1 MPWPTIITEVF
12 RACKGMCGQT
22 DESRF
27 HGSIQYG
34 FYRLRQVVAQ
44 VKAMSNCSL
53 VAKSNC
59 KLSSEGKKSSGWSL
73 KLLAACYCTR
83 MAIWFLIV
91 ASLA

>member
-12 RACKGMCGQT
+12 RACKGRCGQT

-34 FYRLRQVVAQ
+34 FYRLWQVVAQ
-44 VKAMSNCSL
+44 VL

-73 KLLAACYCTR
+73 KLLAACYCTQ